1 MAAERPLAG
10 RAIVVTRPEHQAH
23 GMIRSLSRLGAEAL
37 QFPAIRI
44 QTKPDLSDLDR
55 SLRELDSYDWLIF
68 TSVNGVRITLERHSS
83 LGLDPTGLRKPRL
96 ASIGPATADALREH
110 GLDPE
115 FIPESFV
122 AEKFAA
128 GIPDADGRRFLLP
141 RADGARPILPD
152 TLRARGASVDEV
164 LIYEAVRADA
174 DQTALQRLQS
184 GVDAITFTSPSTA
197 ESFSETLLMSDTDPT
212 RLPGDPLIA
221 CIGPITASAARSLG
235 YSVGLVAQKYTSQG
249 LVDAL
254 VERFTKDAGNGSR

>member
-1 MAAERPLAG
+1 MVANRPLGG
-10 RAIVVTRPEHQAH
+10 RTIVVTRPEHQANE
-23 GMIRSLSRLGAEAL
+23 MVNTLSRLGAEAL
-37 QFPAIRI
+37 QIPAIRI
-44 QTKPDLSDLDR
+44 RTKPDLSELDR
-55 SLRELDSYDWLIF
+55 SLRDLESYDWLIF
-68 TSVNGVRITLERHSS
+68 TSVNGVRITLDRHDT
-83 LGLDPTGLRKPRL
+83 LGLEPSELRKLRL
-96 ASIGPATADALREH
+96 ASIGPATADALRER

-122 AEKFAA
+122 AEEFAA

-141 RADGARPILPD
+141 RAEGARPVLPE

-174 DQTALQRLQS
+174 DQTALQRLQN

-197 ESFSETLLMSDTDPT
+197 ESFSETVLMSNSDPT

-221 CIGPITASAARSLG
+221 CIGPITASAAERLG
-235 YSVGLVAQKYTSQG
+235 YSVGVVASRYTSQG

-254 VERFTKDAGNGSR
+254 VEHFSKDASNGSR